1 MARPKSPRRMCCKPC
16 CTCFKPQ
23 GLDGDKHGEVDLLA
37 DEFEALK
44 LHDVDGL
51 NQEAAAKEMKISQ
64 STFAR
69 ILASVHKKVA
79 EAIVGGKE
87 IRIKGI

>member
-1 MARPKSPRRMCCKPC
+1 MTRPRIPRRIRSRPC
-16 CTCFKPQ
+16 CSCYKPEGSPKGNLPGVTLQ
-23 GLDGDKHGEVDLLA
+23 T

-51 NQEAAAKEMKISQ
+51 NQEAAAKKMKVSQ
-64 STFAR
+64 PTFAR

-87 IRIKGI
+87 IKIKEI